1 MSRIFHSWT
10 IGAVALPLLFLALG
24 SNTGANSTG
33 GAPMTMCMDCHGMP
47 KGAEIRVENL
57 PTSFQPGATYEITVK
72 VASAVRS
79 ESDVQGGFA
88 VSASAGELIVS
99 DPVNTQISG
108 GFITHTPEGT
118 QSRAWKFKWKAPT
131 EKQKVILNVSV
142 IAANG
147 DFAPANDA
155 FARREFVISPR

>member
-1 MSRIFHSWT
+1 MRYGILI
-10 IGAVALPLLFLALG
+10 IGGMALAFLCPTFD
-24 SNTGANSTG
+24 SPSGANSTG

-47 KGAEIRVENL
+47 KGAEVRVENL
-57 PTSFQPGATYEITVK
+57 PSSFLPGAVYELTVR
-72 VASAVRS
+72 VTSAVKS

-118 QSRAWKFKWKAPT
+118 QSRAWKFKWKAPA
-131 EKQKVILNVSV
+131 EKKPVTLNVSV

-155 FARREFVISPR
+155 FARREFVITPK

>member
-1 MSRIFHSWT
+1 MRYGIWIIIGMAIF
-10 IGAVALPLLFLALG
+10 FLCPAFD
-24 SNTGANSTG
+24 SPSGANSTS

-47 KGAEIRVENL
+47 KGAEIRMENL
-57 PTSFQPGATYEITVK
+57 PSSFHPGATYEMSVK
-72 VASAVRS
+72 VVSVVKS
-79 ESDVQGGFA
+79 EGDIQGGFA

-118 QSRAWKFKWKAPT
+118 QSRTWKFKWKAPA
-131 EKQKVILNVSV
+131 EKKPVTLNVSV

-147 DFAPANDA
+147 DFAPANDG